1 MKSYSGWMPQGS
13 VVAGF
18 MFMEVCWPR
27 WYGYRPVMKLERVGE
42 HHLKVWWLTSLTP
55 PSAAS
60 ASMRGDLIC
69 GLFQPMSFQPR
80 SSLPRRQR
88 CR

>member
-18 MFMEVCWPR
+18 MLMDVCWPR

-42 HHLKVWWLTSLTP
+42 HHLKV
-55 PSAAS
+55 
-60 ASMRGDLIC
+60 
-69 GLFQPMSFQPR
+69 
-80 SSLPRRQR
+80 
-88 CR
+88 